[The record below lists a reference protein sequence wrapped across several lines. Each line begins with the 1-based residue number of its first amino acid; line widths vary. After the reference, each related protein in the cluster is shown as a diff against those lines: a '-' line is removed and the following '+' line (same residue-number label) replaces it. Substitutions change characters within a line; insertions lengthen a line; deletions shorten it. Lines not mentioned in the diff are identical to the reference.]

1 MKIDSL
7 KCFSKLL
14 GVLVCALCAGCAA
27 VVGCSH
33 SEREVCNLP
42 YGGTILDARA
52 VGYGT
57 AWSGEP
63 NKIHPVMRPI
73 ALLDLPLSFVFETV
87 LYVPAWGV
95 CEIAGCRWNGP
106 WTGNGDNQ
114 NEQKTSSPS
123 NPSVIENHES
133 E

>member
-1 MKIDSL
+1 MRIEVL
-7 KCFSKLL
+7 KCFGKLL
-14 GVLVCALCAGCAA
+14 GVLICTLSAGCAA

-33 SEREVCNLP
+33 SEREVCNGP

-73 ALLDLPLSFVFETV
+73 ALLDLPLSFIFETV
-87 LYVPAWGV
+87 FYVPAWGV

-106 WTGNGDNQ
+106 WTEKGIDQ
-114 NEQKTSSPS
+114 NEEKTSSQS
-123 NPSVIENHES
+123 GQVSVEDHAS